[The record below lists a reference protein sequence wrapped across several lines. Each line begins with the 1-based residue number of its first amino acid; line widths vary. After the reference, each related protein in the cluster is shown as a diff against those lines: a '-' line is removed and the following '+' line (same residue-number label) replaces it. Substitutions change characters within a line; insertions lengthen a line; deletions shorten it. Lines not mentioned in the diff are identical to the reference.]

1 MLADDP
7 SPPRAAIVFRAARS
21 IQTNKGSEI
30 GLMHLRNVVLL
41 GGAMVVAAACAGSRA
56 GNAGPSPAPTSTSAR
71 RPTTTLSTG
80 DVAQLAGHG
89 IPRDTTPRNRPAA
102 DSARMADTVPVTK
115 TDVDRSVTS
124 LFGARDSAVHP
135 TPVADSAIEP
145 AWDIEV
151 HAYEAR
157 ARVGRYVRL
166 FSGPAKESIQL
177 QLERGTR
184 YEPLIRAKMR
194 EGGLPEDMYYLG
206 LVESGWDPNAYSK
219 AAAVGMWQFMTTTA
233 RDMGMRVDWW
243 VDERRD
249 PVRST
254 TAAVR
259 FIKDLKEQFGS
270 LYLAAAAYDG
280 GPGRIARGLSRY
292 ADAFEGTTG
301 DDLFFAL
308 ADKNYLRAET
318 REYVPQLIAAAL
330 VGKDPERY
338 GLTIRPQPAFAY
350 DSVRVGPSTPLAAI
364 AAASCTNV
372 AMIKDLNPQILRGM
386 TPPKDSLR
394 VRIPRGT
401 ADSFAVT
408 LAALPSAAH
417 TAYKTVESKKGQSVA
432 SVANKN
438 GLTAQ
443 QLAMFNPKIKRLKS
457 GNLVP
462 GQVVLVPTAA
472 VAAAATNAPDPAIE
486 HYGSSRT
493 RVLHVVK
500 SGETLGSLAKKYHT
514 STSALMKM
522 NGLKRAI
529 VFPGQSIVV
538 GTRRGRK

>member
-1 MLADDP
+1 M
-7 SPPRAAIVFRAARS
+7 
-21 IQTNKGSEI
+21 
-30 GLMHLRNVVLL
+30 
-41 GGAMVVAAACAGSRA
+41 
-56 GNAGPSPAPTSTSAR
+56 
-71 RPTTTLSTG
+71 
-80 DVAQLAGHG
+80 
-89 IPRDTTPRNRPAA
+89 A
-102 DSARMADTVPVTK
+102 DSVPVTK
-115 TDVDRSVTS
+115 TDVDRSVTG
-124 LFGARDSAVHP
+124 LFGDSAIRR
-135 TPVADSAIEP
+135 VAAVDSAIEP

-166 FSGPAKESIQL
+166 FSGSARDHIQI

-184 YEPLIRAKMR
+184 YESMIRAKMR
-194 EGGLPEDMYYLG
+194 QGGLPEDMYYLG

-219 AAAVGMWQFMTTTA
+219 AAAVGMWQFMTSTA

-280 GPGRIARGLSRY
+280 GPGRVARGLSRY
-292 ADAFEGTTG
+292 ADDFEGTTG

-330 VGKDPERY
+330 IGKEPERY
-338 GLTIRPQPAFAY
+338 GLTIHPQPAFAY
-350 DSVRVGPSTPLAAI
+350 DSVRVGPGTPLAAI
-364 AAASCTNV
+364 AAAAYTNV
-372 AMIKDLNPQILRGM
+372 STLKDLNPQILRGM
-386 TPPKDSLR
+386 TPPKDSFR
-394 VRIPRGT
+394 VRIPVGA
-401 ADSFAVT
+401 ADSFGVA
-408 LAALPSAAH
+408 LAALPGAAR
-417 TAYKTVESKKGQSVA
+417 TGYKIVESKKGQSVA
-432 SVANKN
+432 SIANKN
-438 GLTAQ
+438 GLLGL
-443 QLAMFNPKIKRLKS
+443 QLAMFNPNLKRLKS

-462 GQVVLVPTAA
+462 GQSVMVPTAA

-486 HYGSSRT
+486 HYGSSRA

-500 SGETLGSLAKKYHT
+500 KGETLGSLATKYHT
-514 STSALMKM
+514 TTTALMRM

-538 GTRRGRK
+538 GTRARKGRKG

>member
-1 MLADDP
+1 MLAA
-7 SPPRAAIVFRAARS
+7 SA
-21 IQTNKGSEI
+21 G
-30 GLMHLRNVVLL
+30 
-41 GGAMVVAAACAGSRA
+41 CAGRSA
-56 GNAGPSPAPTSTSAR
+56 GNAAASPTPRSAPASPAHP
-71 RPTTTLSTG
+71 TTLSTG
-80 DVAQLAGHG
+80 DVAVLSAKPIQ
-89 IPRDTTPRNRPAA
+89 RDTTPRMRPPAS
-102 DSARMADTVPVTK
+102 DSARMADSVPVTK
-115 TDVDRSVTS
+115 TDVDRGVTS
-124 LFGARDSAVHP
+124 LFGDSAAHP
-135 TPVADSAIEP
+135 VIAADSATEP

-151 HAYEAR
+151 HAYEATK
-157 ARVGRYVRL
+157 RVGRYVRL
-166 FSGPAKESIQL
+166 FSGSAREHIQL

-184 YEPLIRAKMR
+184 YESMIRAKMR
-194 EGGLPEDMYYLG
+194 DGGLPEDMYYLG

-219 AAAVGMWQFMTTTA
+219 AAAVGMWQFMSTTA

-292 ADAFEGTTG
+292 ADDFEGKTR
-301 DDLFFAL
+301 DDLFFVL

-330 VGKDPERY
+330 VGKEPERY
-338 GLTIRPQPAFAY
+338 GLTIRPQPPFVY
-350 DSVRVGPSTPLAAI
+350 DSVRVGPGTPLAAI
-364 AAASCTNV
+364 ARAACTSV
-372 AMIKDLNPQILRGM
+372 ATLQDLNPQILRGA

-394 VRIPRGT
+394 VRIPVGA
-401 ADSFAVT
+401 ADSFAVN
-408 LAALPSAAH
+408 LAALPNDAR
-417 TAYKTVESKKGQSVA
+417 TAFKSVEVRKNQSVSSIA
-432 SVANKN
+432 GKN
-438 GLTAQ
+438 GLTAH
-443 QLAMFNPKIKRLKS
+443 QLSTFNPNIKRLKS

-462 GQVVLVPTAA
+462 GQIMLVPTAA
-472 VAAAATNAPDPAIE
+472 VVSAATNAPDPSIE
-486 HYGSSRT
+486 RYGSSRT

-500 SGETLGSLAKKYHT
+500 SGETLGTLAQKYHT

-529 VFPGQSIVV
+529 IFPGQSIVV
-538 GTRRGRK
+538 GTRGRSKKK

>member
-1 MLADDP
+1 M
-7 SPPRAAIVFRAARS
+7 RV
-21 IQTNKGSEI
+21 
-30 GLMHLRNVVLL
+30 RNVVLV
-41 GGAMVVAAACAGSRA
+41 GGAMVSAACAGSRA
-56 GNAGPSPAPTSTSAR
+56 GNAGPSPAPSATSTQRA
-71 RPTTTLSTG
+71 TTTLSTG
-80 DVAQLAGHG
+80 DVAQLAGHVT
-89 IPRDTTPRNRPAA
+89 PRDTTPRSRPAP
-102 DSARMADTVPVTK
+102 DSARLADTVPVTK
-115 TDVDRSVTS
+115 SDVDRSVTS
-124 LFGARDSAVHP
+124 LFGAGAPDSAVHS

-166 FSGPAKESIQL
+166 FSGSAKESIQL

-184 YEPLIRAKMR
+184 YEAMIRAKMR
-194 EGGLPEDMYYLG
+194 DGGLPEDMYYLG

-330 VGKDPERY
+330 IGKEPERY

-364 AAASCTNV
+364 AAAACTNV

-394 VRIPRGT
+394 VRIPKGA

-417 TAYKTVESKKGQSVA
+417 TGYKMVESKKGQSVA
-432 SVANKN
+432 SIANKK
-438 GLTAQ
+438 GLSAQ

-462 GQVVLVPTAA
+462 GQLVLVPTAA

-538 GTRRGRK
+538 GTRKGRR